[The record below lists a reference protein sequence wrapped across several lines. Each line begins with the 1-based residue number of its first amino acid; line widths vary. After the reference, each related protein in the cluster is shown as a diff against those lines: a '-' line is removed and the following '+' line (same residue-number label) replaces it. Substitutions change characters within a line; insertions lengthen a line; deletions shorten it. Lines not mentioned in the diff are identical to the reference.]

1 MDNRLQARLGA
12 AFDRNF
18 REHGEIGASV
28 SVWQHGKPLLELHGG
43 LADKKTAA
51 PWTAST
57 LIPIYSATK
66 CASAA
71 ALLLA
76 LHRRGLTADLQAG
89 ELWPRFPAPQLT
101 IAQILSHQAGL
112 AALSRQA
119 NIFDLDDCI
128 DAIEHTR
135 PAWRPP
141 AHGYHP
147 HTFGPILDG
156 LMRSLTGTRIGP
168 WWEENI
174 RRPLGLDLYIG
185 LPESEHHRVGTL
197 YPGKA
202 AGLDLDTPFYRQYL
216 TSGTPIYRAFHSL
229 SGIDSVRAMN
239 TPVAW
244 ASASPASGGIATAT
258 GLARFYQIL
267 LRHDAPHLFPPSVLH
282 DLATIRTQGDDLTLL
297 TPTAFSCGAM
307 LDPADPATGRPLRRL
322 FGGTGF
328 GHAGAGGSHAFAL
341 PSSGLSFAYTMNQM
355 ELSVLP
361 SRKTLE
367 LVTVIFS
374 PIQH

>member
-1 MDNRLQARLGA
+1 MDSLLAARLGA

-18 REHGEIGASV
+18 GEHGEVGASV
-28 SVWQHGKPLLELHGG
+28 SIWQHGQPLLELHGG
-43 LADKKTAA
+43 LADKKTGA

-71 ALLLA
+71 TLLLA
-76 LHRRGLTADLQAG
+76 LHQRGLTPELPAG
-89 ELWPRFPAPQLT
+89 ELWPRFPAPHLT
-101 IAQILSHQAGL
+101 IAQILAHQAGL
-112 AALSRQA
+112 ASLSRQA
-119 NIFDLDDCI
+119 DIFDLDDCM

-135 PAWRPP
+135 PAWQPP

-156 LMRSLTGTRIGP
+156 LMRGLTGTRIGP
-168 WWEENI
+168 WWEANI

-202 AGLDLDTPFYRQYL
+202 AELDLGTPFYKQYL
-216 TSGTPIYRAFHSL
+216 VSGTPIFRAFHSL
-229 SGIDSVRAMN
+229 TGLDSVRAMN
-239 TPVAW
+239 TPAAW
-244 ASASPASGGIATAT
+244 TSASPASGGIATANA
-258 GLARFYQIL
+258 LARFYQCL
-267 LRHDAPHLFPPSVLH
+267 MGLTAETVFPETVLR
-282 DLATIRTQGDDLTLL
+282 DLSSIRTQGDDLTLL

-307 LDPADPATGRPLRRL
+307 LDPVDPATGQPLLHL

-341 PSSGLSFAYTMNQM
+341 PNRGISFAYTMNQM

-361 SRKTLE
+361 AHKTTTL
-367 LVTVIFS
+367 LSALLQQT
-374 PIQH
+374 